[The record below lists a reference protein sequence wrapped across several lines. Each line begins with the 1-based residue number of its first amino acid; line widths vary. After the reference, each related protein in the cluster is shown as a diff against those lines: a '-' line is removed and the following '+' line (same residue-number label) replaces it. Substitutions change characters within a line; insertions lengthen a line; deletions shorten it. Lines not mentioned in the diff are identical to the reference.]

1 MPLPFE
7 DHADRYNNLATAL
20 MENPDFLAAIDYSA
34 HFVARS
40 TAWKNG
46 DTKNFHTIFFPIST
60 NPQSKEDMPQEL
72 TVSLV
77 GEVAAEGCELSACRN
92 AWLRPNQKITNHMA
106 VKDVLVLKI
115 PTMSTGPLAILYEN
129 QIRTLEDL
137 CENIIL
143 PVPTVR
149 LATAFPSPSL
159 IFSPRPTRS
168 PTALP
173 KWMTG
178 PL

>member
-7 DHADRYNNLATAL
+7 DRTDRYNNLATAL
-20 MENPDFLAAIDYSA
+20 TDNPDFLAAIDYGT

-46 DTKNFHTIFFPIST
+46 DTKNFRTTFFPIST
-60 NPQSKEDMPQEL
+60 NPQSKEDTPQEL

-77 GEVAAEGCELSACRN
+77 GEVAAEGCELSACGN
-92 AWLRPNQKITNHMA
+92 AWLRPDQKITDHMA

-115 PTMSTGPLAILYEN
+115 PTMSTGPLAMLYEN

-137 CENIIL
+137 YENIIL
-143 PVPTVR
+143 PAPTVR
-149 LATAFPSPSL
+149 LAAAFLSL
-159 IFSPRPTRS
+159 FHSFF
-168 PTALP
+168 LP
-173 KWMTG
+173 DQQDH
-178 PL
+178 PLYYPNG